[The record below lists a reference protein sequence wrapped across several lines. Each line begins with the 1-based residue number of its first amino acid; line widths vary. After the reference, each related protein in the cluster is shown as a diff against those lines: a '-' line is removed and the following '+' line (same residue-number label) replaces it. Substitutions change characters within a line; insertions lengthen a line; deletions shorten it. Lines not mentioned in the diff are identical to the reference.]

1 MSTNNSSFP
10 GSFLGKCSINI
21 FLVSNHLT
29 VILGLVQSQVCFME
43 GMTPFSPP
51 QGPQIYSQDPL
62 ELMQNPTKMITNRL
76 CSSNSQVGKCICT
89 FLTAL

>member
-10 GSFLGKCSINI
+10 RSFLGKCSINV

-43 GMTPFSPP
+43 GMTPFNLP
-51 QGPQIYSQDPL
+51 QGPQIFPA
-62 ELMQNPTKMITNRL
+62 P
-76 CSSNSQVGKCICT
+76 
-89 FLTAL
+89 FLTDAKPHKNDHKQLAFF